1 MSSRVTENNHFYRLP
16 YELQLKI
23 FSFDPTFIQRFKT
36 SLAKVN
42 DQFYKGGFYRKN
54 LRVDRYIKKQEW
66 CCRKFWR
73 SKHPEMLTDN
83 RNDRRKIPVIKEWD
97 VKKAKA
103 ICAVYYREHWSRP
116 PLTIRHL
123 LPSGATIVSTWIK
136 NIKKFEE
143 ANKLL
148 ESK

>member
-1 MSSRVTENNHFYRLP
+1 MSSQVTENNHFYRLP

-23 FSFDPTFIQRFKT
+23 FSFDPTFMQRFKT

-42 DQFYKGGFYRKN
+42 DQFYKGGFHRKS
-54 LRVDRYIKKQEW
+54 LRVDLYIKKQEW

-73 SKHPEMLTDN
+73 AKHPNMLQDN
-83 RNDRRKIPVIKEWD
+83 RLDRRKHPIIEEWD

-103 ICAVYYREHWSRP
+103 ICAVYYREHSSRP
-116 PLTIRHL
+116 PLTIKHL
-123 LPSGATIVSTWIK
+123 LPSGATIVSSWIK

-143 ANKLL
+143 VNKLL
-148 ESK
+148 ETK